1 MFSHNFVGLD
11 LDRCWL
17 VDPPADGTPTR
28 LIWSGGADRLLAT
41 VRFEPA
47 GCHDQCRPPL
57 LAAQSDPL
65 LEHWNSLE
73 HSLCRRVFQDA
84 KTEIA

>member
-1 MFSHNFVGLD
+1 MFTHNFVGLD

-17 VDPPADGTPTR
+17 VDPPADGTPTS

-47 GCHDQCRPPL
+47 GCHAQRPPPL
-57 LAAQSDPL
+57 LAAQADPL
-65 LEHWNSLE
+65 LEHWNSLA
-73 HSLCRRVFQDA
+73 HSLCRQLFQDL
-84 KTEIA
+84 KTEIV

>member
-1 MFSHNFVGLD
+1 MFTHNFVGLD

-17 VDPPADGTPTR
+17 VDPPADGTLTS

-47 GCHDQCRPPL
+47 GCHAQRL
-57 LAAQSDPL
+57 LLVLAGQSHPL

-73 HSLCRRVFQDA
+73 HSLCRRLFQDL
-84 KTEIA
+84 KPKIA